1 MREFIQRIESV
12 INNKSFEYQEDQTHI
27 EGWLKNKKGN
37 HFYVQNGNTDI
48 ANICIF
54 NSNEIKISIPYRAH
68 YLRKKYI
75 GISNEYRSEDK
86 NTRGEYQFKLNI
98 TSFNFNIEKLGVI
111 NIGEVDDPNHDS
123 NVMTIRGLERRIIQD
138 LKISLDNYNPNEIQD
153 KIKSFYKEIS
163 EQYQPTICYFVINA
177 SVMQIIEN
185 NSGNVI
191 GTQKI

>member
-1 MREFIQRIESV
+1 MRQFIQTIESV

-37 HFYVQNGNTDI
+37 HFYVQNGNTEI
-48 ANICIF
+48 ANIRIL

-98 TSFNFNIEKLGVI
+98 TSFSFNIEKLGVI

-138 LKISLDNYNPNEIQD
+138 LKTSLDNYNPNDILD
-153 KIKSFYKEIS
+153 KIKNFYTELEK
-163 EQYQPTICYFVINA
+163 QYTLTNSHVVINA
-177 SVMQIIEN
+177 SVVQIIEN
-185 NSGNVI
+185 NNGTII